1 MSTKPKLLIFDV
13 NETLLDLKPLKE
25 KVNEALESET
35 GFSVW
40 FRTLLHYSLVETT
53 SLNYADFGEIGQATL
68 KMVSKQFDR
77 PLQDTEIENIL
88 SKIKELPPHTD
99 VIEGLEQLAAQGF
112 ELAALTN
119 GNLRTVKDQLHF
131 AKIDHLFKGIY
142 SVDAVQKYKPHPE
155 TYAHVLNV
163 MNTEK
168 ENAMLVA
175 AHGWDITGAQR
186 AGLQT
191 CFLERP
197 GKFLYPLAE
206 KPTYSIK
213 KLTEL
218 PDLLTN

>member
-1 MSTKPKLLIFDV
+1 MKNKPRLLIFDI
-13 NETLLDLKPLKE
+13 NETLLDLQPLKE
-25 KVNEALESET
+25 KVNEALQNEV
-35 GFSVW
+35 GFSLW

-53 SLNYADFGEIGQATL
+53 SQDYADFGDIGKVTL
-68 KMVSKQFDR
+68 KMVAQQFDK
-77 PLQDTEIENIL
+77 PLGDEAIEKIL
-88 SKIKELPPHTD
+88 STIKALPPHAD
-99 VIEGLEQLAAQGF
+99 VIEGLEQLAEQGF

-119 GNLRTVKDQLHF
+119 GSLRTVKDQLHF

-163 MNTEK
+163 MNTDK

-191 CFLERP
+191 CFVERP

-206 KPTYSIK
+206 KPTLSIK
-213 KLTEL
+213 RLTDL
-218 PDLLTN
+218 PHLLVN